1 MTDGR
6 PSPWF
11 RPQEEKGVGAPRR
24 TGTVTGRGG
33 ARKRTAIRFL
43 KGQAPPTPPLPARPR
58 ARAGPKF
65 GNKTQ
70 RRSRAFQRRE
80 LYRWQIRL
88 QHLVCGATL

>member
-58 ARAGPKF
+58 ARARGAKVWEQNP
-65 GNKTQ
+65 T
-70 RRSRAFQRRE
+70 AF
-80 LYRWQIRL
+80 
-88 QHLVCGATL
+88 